1 VRICDHRVTMKVL
14 DLRCANGHVFEGWF
28 AGEDDFLAQN
38 GARRIECPLC
48 GDSVIVKAPTAA
60 RLNLGARE
68 VLPQPVAAATPPSP
82 DAPRDP
88 TTMPQAMQAAWMRAV
103 RHVLATTEDVGPRF
117 AEEARRIHYGESDMR
132 GIRGKT
138 TERER
143 DALRDEGIEFA
154 TLPLPEGLDGPMQ

>member
-60 RLNLGARE
+60 RLNLGVRDASPQAR
-68 VLPQPVAAATPPSP
+68 ATQASSN
-82 DAPRDP
+82 ASSEH

-103 RHVLATTEDVGPRF
+103 RHVLAHTEDVGPRF
-117 AEEARRIHYGESDMR
+117 AEEARRIHYGESDQR

-138 TERER
+138 TEQER
-143 DALRDEGIEFA
+143 DALRDEGIEFV